1 MYVMYQV
8 AYRFLLRE
16 KQNKKNITVSKEKK
30 HIVKILVK

>member
-16 KQNKKNITVSKEKK
+16 KQNKKKHNGFQGKK